1 MRQIQLNLGKVP
13 GLHGVDIKR
22 SVLALAVLLLLA
34 GVVLAQSMPSIDRW
48 VIGGGGG
55 HTENGNYSLD
65 GTIGQAVAGVT
76 GNAPYGLC
84 TGFWCGAEAA
94 VPPEGH
100 PIYLPLVVRNS

>member
-13 GLHGVDIKR
+13 DLHRFDIKR
-22 SVLALAVLLLLA
+22 GALALAVLLLLA
-34 GVVLAQSMPSIDRW
+34 GVVLAQGMPSIGRW
-48 VIGGGGG
+48 VVGGGGG

-65 GTIGQAVAGVT
+65 STIGQAVAGVT

-84 TGFWCGAEAA
+84 AGFWCGAEAA
-94 VPPEGH
+94 VPPEIH

>member
-1 MRQIQLNLGKVP
+1 MRQIQVNLGKVP
-13 GLHGVDIKR
+13 GLHEVGIKR

-34 GVVLAQSMPSIDRW
+34 GVVLAQGTPSIGRW
-48 VIGGGGG
+48 VVGGGGG
-55 HTENGNYSLD
+55 HTDNGSYSLD

-84 TGFWCGAEAA
+84 AGFWCGADVA

-100 PIYLPLVVRNS
+100 HIYLPLVVRNS